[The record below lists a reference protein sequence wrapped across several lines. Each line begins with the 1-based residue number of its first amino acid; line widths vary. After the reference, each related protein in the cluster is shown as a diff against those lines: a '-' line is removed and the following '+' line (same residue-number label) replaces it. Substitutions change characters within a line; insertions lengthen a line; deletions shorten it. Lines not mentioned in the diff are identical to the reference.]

1 MTKAAE
7 LAKMGEVLTN
17 SQIGGRRNIIINGD
31 MQVAQRATS
40 ATSVLAST
48 AVIPACDRWMFE
60 VSGSNTS
67 GRLTV
72 SQSTD
77 TPNGFG
83 NSLKLDVTTAD
94 TSIAAD
100 EFVSLV
106 QRIEGQNLQ
115 QLKKGTSDAERVTLS
130 FFAKGT
136 AKKYACGFYDVDNSR
151 NVHAHFD
158 VTTSWQRFI
167 INFPA
172 DTTGVFDNDNAQSA
186 FILFNLHAGTNFSSG
201 TLNTTWQANDNT
213 DRAAG
218 IDSLLSST
226 DNELYIT
233 GVQLEV
239 GSQATPFE
247 HRSFAEEQR
256 LCQRY
261 AIVYS
266 KNGQPNMGQKAIGT
280 GASTNNSGAYQAFI
294 FPQVTMRA
302 VPTLTVGGSV
312 SDYEILKYETG
323 YVDVNSSISL
333 FSASGRSLF
342 VLTFSSA
349 TAEAERG
356 RDVIMRL
363 EGDNS
368 SLLFDSEL

>member
-17 SQIGGRRNIIINGD
+17 SQIGGRRNIIINGA
-31 MQVAQRATS
+31 MQVAQRAAS

-172 DTTGVFDNDNAQSA
+172 DTTGAFDNDNANSA

-201 TLNTTWQANDNT
+201 TLNTTWQSNDNT

-239 GSQATPFE
+239 GEQATPFE
-247 HRSFAEEQR
+247 HRSFGEELA

-261 AIVYS
+261 YQRRTATNTRGSLLYG
-266 KNGQPNMGQKAIGT
+266 NGAN
-280 GASTNNSGAYQAFI
+280 STTVIAWADLLVPLRSA
-294 FPQVTMRA
+294 
-302 VPTLTVGGSV
+302 PTLTTSGLARDDSNGPVSV
-312 SDYEILKYETG
+312 S
-323 YVDVNSSISL
+323 
-333 FSASGRSLF
+333 SAAIN
-342 VLTFSSA
+342 T
-349 TAEAERG
+349 TY
-356 RDVIMRL
+356 
-363 EGDNS
+363 S
-368 SLLFDSEL
+368 SLVRPSVSCTTTSVSQYRPYTIGGNNDASAYVGLDSEL

>member
-1 MTKAAE
+1 MSKAAE

-17 SQIGGRRNIIINGD
+17 SQIGGRRNIIINGA

-48 AVIPACDRWMFE
+48 GVIPVCDRWMFE

-77 TPNGFG
+77 TPDGFG

-94 TSIAAD
+94 TSIATD

-130 FFAKGT
+130 FYAKGT
-136 AKKYACGFYDVDNSR
+136 AKKYSCGFYDADNSR

-172 DTTGVFDNDNAQSA
+172 DTTGAFDNDTAQSA

-201 TLNTTWQANDNT
+201 TLNTTWQSNDNT

-239 GSQATPFE
+239 GSAATPFE
-247 HRSFAEEQR
+247 HRSYAEELS

-261 AIVYS
+261 FEVHGTGSDNPGGWNFKGMPVKLAQVGNYIQGTKVAVEKRADPTIVVYS
-266 KNGQPNMGQKAIGT
+266 RNGTSGKVSEFATGSDAANNWSTNAQGKTGFHAVVRDSGTHSAGT
-280 GASTNNSGAYQAFI
+280 GFEY
-294 FPQVTMRA
+294 
-302 VPTLTVGGSV
+302 
-312 SDYEILKYETG
+312 G
-323 YVDVNSSISL
+323 Y
-333 FSASGRSLF
+333 
-342 VLTFSSA
+342 
-349 TAEAERG
+349 TADAE
-356 RDVIMRL
+356 L
-363 EGDNS
+363 
-368 SLLFDSEL
+368 

>member
-17 SQIGGRRNIIINGD
+17 SQIGGRRNIIINGA

-40 ATSVLAST
+40 ATSVLASSG
-48 AVIPACDRWMFE
+48 VIPVCDRWMFE
-60 VSGSNTS
+60 VSNTS

-94 TSIAAD
+94 TSVAAD
-100 EFVSLV
+100 EFITLV

-115 QLKKGTSDAERVTLS
+115 QLKKGTSDAETVTLS
-130 FFAKGT
+130 FYAKGT
-136 AKKYACGFYDVDNSR
+136 AKRYSCGFYDVDNSR

-172 DTTGVFDNDNAQSA
+172 DTTGAFDNDNGNSA

-201 TLNTTWQANDNT
+201 TLNTTWQSNDNT

-226 DNELYIT
+226 DNELFLT

-247 HRSFAEEQR
+247 HRSFGEELA

-261 AIVYS
+261 Y
-266 KNGQPNMGQKAIGT
+266 QQYDYTGT
-280 GASTNNSGAYQAFI
+280 YQHFLDAQANSANTARGI
-294 FPQVTMRA
+294 FPLIASMRTN
-302 VPTLTVGGSV
+302 PTVSNNGVGNFRINAYSGGVDETCNTITINHAEETYISISFIKATSNLTTNMNMYINTQATNDAS
-312 SDYEILKYETG
+312 L
-323 YVDVNSSISL
+323 YVD
-333 FSASGRSLF
+333 
-342 VLTFSSA
+342 
-349 TAEAERG
+349 AE
-356 RDVIMRL
+356 L
-363 EGDNS
+363 
-368 SLLFDSEL
+368 

>member
-1 MTKAAE
+1 
-7 LAKMGEVLTN
+7 MGEVLTN
-17 SQIGGRRNIIINGD
+17 SQIGGRRNIIINGA
-31 MQVAQRATS
+31 MQISQRATS

-115 QLKKGTSDAERVTLS
+115 QLKKGTSDAETVTLS

-167 INFPA
+167 ISFPA
-172 DTTGVFDNDNAQSA
+172 DTTGAFDNDNANSA

-201 TLNTTWQANDNT
+201 TLNTTWQSNDNT

-239 GSQATPFE
+239 GSTATPFE
-247 HRSFAEEQR
+247 HRSFGEELA

-261 AIVYS
+261 LNIFGKSEIGNNYENFGTVVAFG
-266 KNGQPNMGQKAIGT
+266 NGNGDRRMQMTMPT
-280 GASTNNSGAYQAFI
+280 
-294 FPQVTMRA
+294 TMRA
-302 VPTLTVGGSV
+302 IPAVTHSGDFACLGQVVFGSSVSIGLADGGSKTIIGLNLTGTQGDTVGDV
-312 SDYEILKYETG
+312 SPFRSNNDA
-323 YVDVNSSISL
+323 DAFIS
-333 FSASGRSLF
+333 FD
-342 VLTFSSA
+342 
-349 TAEAERG
+349 AE
-356 RDVIMRL
+356 L
-363 EGDNS
+363 
-368 SLLFDSEL
+368 